1 MFQQMQALA
10 QKQVDNILWR
20 NKLSTFLVMVF
31 SLYLLCFSFFQIVYP
46 RTSTVLSVLHW
57 YILFL
62 LWYIK
67 HYFLDVVLSGRNIQE
82 YLFEI
87 RRRWVGSVTGLDH
100 DSGEL
105 SRLSCAW
112 HECWNLCRTFTSPNN
127 WEYIISC
134 TRVCSSGDEGTIYV
148 PENMFCS
155 IWHRCSSLAI
165 STLLPYIF
173 AIFNV
178 M

>member
-20 NKLSTFLVMVF
+20 NHLVHFLLWF
-31 SLYLLCFSFFQIVYP
+31 FPFYLLCFSFFQIVYPP

-62 LWYIK
+62 LWYSK
-67 HYFLDVVLSGRNIQE
+67 RYFLDVVFSGSRHIQE
-82 YLFEI
+82 YLFVGWAVWPSLVMI
-87 RRRWVGSVTGLDH
+87 RA
-100 DSGEL
+100 SGTDC
-105 SRLSCAW
+105 LSCAW
-112 HECWNLCRTFTSPNN
+112 HKCWTLLVLT
-127 WEYIISC
+127 
-134 TRVCSSGDEGTIYV
+134 TRNRLLALSWGEGMIYA

-155 IWHRCSSLAI
+155 IWHRCAPLAI
-165 STLLPYIF
+165 YILHPELF
-173 AIFNV
+173 IYNV